1 MNQITPYR
9 VLTPRL
15 MLRCWD
21 PGDALELAGLVA
33 RNLEH
38 LRPWMNWAKDENS
51 DPEIQYQR
59 LRQARARFDQ
69 DLDFI
74 YGVLSR
80 DGQTLLGSTGL
91 HTRVGEGVLEI
102 GYWIDKDHTRQG
114 LATELSAALTKTAF
128 EIFKVKRVEIHCD
141 PENLASA
148 AVPRKL
154 GYTLEAVLRQRTV
167 DYDGKP
173 SDSMI
178 WTLLESEYPTSPGAL
193 ITIEAFDAAG
203 REIPFQFQD

>member
-21 PGDALELAGLVA
+21 PGDAPELAGLVA

-38 LRPWMNWAKDENS
+38 LRPWMNWANDENS
-51 DPEIQYQR
+51 DPETQYQR

-178 WTLLESEYPTSPGAL
+178 WTLLESEYPTSPGAK

-203 REIPFQFQD
+203 REIPFRFQG

>member
-21 PGDALELAGLVA
+21 PGDAPALAGLVA

-38 LRPWMNWAKDENS
+38 LRPWMNWASEENAQ
-51 DPEIQYQR
+51 PEIQYQR

-128 EIFKVKRVEIHCD
+128 EIFKVKRIEIHCD

-193 ITIEAFDAAG
+193 IAIEAFDAAG
-203 REIPFQFQD
+203 REIPFQFQA

>member
-21 PGDALELAGLVA
+21 PGDAPALAGLVA

-38 LRPWMNWAKDENS
+38 LRPWMNWASDENS
-51 DPEIQYQR
+51 DLEIQYQR

-102 GYWIDKDHTRQG
+102 GYWIDKDHTRRG

-193 ITIEAFDAAG
+193 IAIEAFDAAG
-203 REIPFQFQD
+203 RKIQFQF